1 MSFVVGSFIA
11 WIGTKKKSIANIYE
25 RKILLPH
32 SQNNAAFCCRREE
45 RRHYAGAK
53 MPKKIII
60 QSNWWFVWCNMWV
73 CAACV
78 FVCVTWKKQAKWIR
92 EKKKRKVGI
101 SCWDAIVCGACEHI
115 PKHCKRLTMTVSTAC
130 WQPEDAKCRC
140 EAGTRKSAVLQ
151 PHASSLTHTL
161 SLGCESVTACRT
173 VRI

>member
-11 WIGTKKKSIANIYE
+11 WIGTTKKSIANIYE

-92 EKKKRKVGI
+92 ERKKTESGHQLLRC
-101 SCWDAIVCGACEHI
+101 SCVWCMRAHSEALQTAYDDGEHGMLAARGCQM
-115 PKHCKRLTMTVSTAC
+115 PMWSRHKEEC
-130 WQPEDAKCRC
+130 
-140 EAGTRKSAVLQ
+140 SA
-151 PHASSLTHTL
+151 PAARELTHTH
-161 SLGCESVTACRT
+161 T
-173 VRI
+173 